1 MMETDDPFNLQ
12 NYIKTLSAGKIQAFL
27 LQNDQIRV
35 LISNYGAKII
45 SLWVP
50 DRDGNWIDLVA
61 GYDSIDEY
69 LTGSAYYG
77 AVCGRYANRI
87 ANAAFHLNDKEYI
100 LDANHGKH
108 ILHGGSEGFH
118 KKIWWV
124 LSFGDDVLKLGL
136 TSPDGEMGFP
146 GELNIELHYH
156 LINSSLHIQYS
167 AQTNK
172 PTVVNIATHSY
183 FNLQGHGDI
192 LSHQLQI
199 NAESITE
206 IDSEKIP
213 TGKYIPIVNTS
224 FDFTKSRAI
233 GIQDKDQNKMFD
245 YDHNF
250 ILKDASF
257 AAIMSSSTSGIQMK
271 IHTSQPGLQLYTCN
285 WGSKTDLGKNKK
297 NYRAHSF
304 VCLEPQHFPDSPNHP
319 HFPSTVLEPGNT
331 YEHWCS
337 YSFEKINQ
345 TP

>member
-1 MMETDDPFNLQ
+1 METDDPFNLQ

-87 ANAAFHLNDKEYI
+87 ANAAFSLNEQAYI
-100 LDANHGKH
+100 LEANHGKH
-108 ILHGGSEGFH
+108 LLHGGSEGFH
-118 KKIWWV
+118 KKIWRV
-124 LSFGDDVLKLGL
+124 LSFGDDLLRLGL

-146 GELNIELHYH
+146 GDLNIELNYQ
-156 LINSSLHIQYS
+156 LNNSTLRIQYS

-172 PTVVNIATHSY
+172 PTMVNIATHSY
-183 FNLQGHGDI
+183 FNLQGQGDI

-199 NAESITE
+199 NSESITE
-206 IDSEKIP
+206 TNSEKIP
-213 TGKYIPIVNTS
+213 TGKYIPIVNTP
-224 FDFTKSRAI
+224 FDFTKSRSI
-233 GIQDKDQNKMFD
+233 GIQENIQNKMFD

-257 AAIMSSSTSGIQMK
+257 AAILSSSISGIQMK

-285 WGSKTDLGKNKK
+285 WAGKTDFGKNKK
-297 NYRAHSF
+297 TYRAHSF